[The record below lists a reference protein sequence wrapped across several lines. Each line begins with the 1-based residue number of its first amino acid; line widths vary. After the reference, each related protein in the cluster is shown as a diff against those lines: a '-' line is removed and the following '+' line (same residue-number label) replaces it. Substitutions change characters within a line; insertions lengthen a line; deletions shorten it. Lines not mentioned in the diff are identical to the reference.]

1 MEKYLYIL
9 KHYKSKTWTLQKAG
23 SSH

>member
-23 SSH
+23 SSY